1 MFISGLLIL
10 LWFKGLC
17 IFCDVY
23 NHLQQKY
30 KSPKKSR
37 HLNIKSLSYKLKLFD
52 EFDVTLGDIM
62 RGERAT
68 QGISIT
74 DVRLDLRLKKSHIIA
89 IEAGDLSAFDSKIF
103 IPNYVKVYAAYLGMD
118 PSMTF
123 EIFCWETGF
132 QLQVVARR
140 SFVMR
145 AYDNTLKFAH
155 RISLEF
161 SWPVRLRL
169 IK

>member
-1 MFISGLLIL
+1 M
-10 LWFKGLC
+10 
-17 IFCDVY
+17 
-23 NHLQQKY
+23 NTRLQQKY

-37 HLNIKSLSYKLKLFD
+37 QLNTKSLNYKLNFFD
-52 EFDVTLGDIM
+52 DFDVTLGDIM

-68 QGISIT
+68 QGISVT
-74 DVRLDLRLKKSHIIA
+74 DVRLELRLRKSHIIA
-89 IEAGDLSAFDSKIF
+89 IEAGDLSAFNSKIF

-132 QLQVVARR
+132 QFQAVTRR
-140 SFVMR
+140 SLVMR
-145 AYDNTLKFAH
+145 AYDNTLKFVH

-169 IK
+169 IE

>member
-1 MFISGLLIL
+1 MSTRS
-10 LWFKGLC
+10 
-17 IFCDVY
+17 
-23 NHLQQKY
+23 QQKY

-37 HLNIKSLSYKLKLFD
+37 QLNIKSLIYKLNFFN
-52 EFDVTLGDIM
+52 EHDVTLGDIM

-74 DVRLDLRLKKSHIIA
+74 DVRLELRLRKSHIIA
-89 IEAGDLSAFDSKIF
+89 IESGDLSAFDNKAF
-103 IPNYVKVYAAYLGMD
+103 IPNYVKAYAAYLGMD

-132 QLQVVARR
+132 QFQVVAPR
-140 SFVMR
+140 SSVIR
-145 AYDNTLKFAH
+145 AYDNMLKFVH

-161 SWPVRLRL
+161 SWPVRLRFV
-169 IK
+169 K

>member
-1 MFISGLLIL
+1 M
-10 LWFKGLC
+10 
-17 IFCDVY
+17 
-23 NHLQQKY
+23 NTRLQQKY

-37 HLNIKSLSYKLKLFD
+37 HLNIKSLNYKLKFFD
-52 EFDVTLGDIM
+52 DFDVTLGDIM

-68 QGISIT
+68 QGISVT
-74 DVRLDLRLKKSHIIA
+74 DVRLELRLRKSHIIA
-89 IEAGDLSAFDSKIF
+89 IEAGDLSAFNSKIF

-132 QLQVVARR
+132 QFQAVTRR

-145 AYDNTLKFAH
+145 AYDNTLKFVH

-161 SWPVRLRL
+161 FWPVRLRL
-169 IK
+169 RLIE